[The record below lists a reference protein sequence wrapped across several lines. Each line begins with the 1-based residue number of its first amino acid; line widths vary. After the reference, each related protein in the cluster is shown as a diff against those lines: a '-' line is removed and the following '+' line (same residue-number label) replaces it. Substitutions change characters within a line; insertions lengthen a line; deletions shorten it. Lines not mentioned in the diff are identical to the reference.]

1 MKIYCSLLLIA
12 CACITSAQAAS
23 QNLSLPVTQHPV
35 FQVPGTQSATGASVI
50 YNAIIN
56 NGQGVYAGGNN
67 NTISS
72 SSWGT
77 NNEGYWTVDTNNE
90 IGTITLLNRNAVG
103 GSYFALGIEGPTS
116 PNSPITSFNFSFS
129 IDSGATGGG
138 KALFTVYDIENDTFL
153 SGLWKTVDF
162 TSDGGTINVTMDKND
177 IDLIGPWNEN
187 YLLVAGATFNGGSGG
202 STASYTVSDI
212 KVTFSSEDFPDDP
225 GNIPEPATASLSL
238 LGLAALM
245 MRRRRRTQTA

>member
-1 MKIYCSLLLIA
+1 MKIYCFLPLIA

-23 QNLSLPVTQHPV
+23 QNLRLPATEHLV
-35 FQVPGTQSATGASVI
+35 FQVSGTQSATGASVI

-56 NGQGVYAGGNN
+56 NGPGVYAGGNN
-67 NTISS
+67 NTIIN
-72 SSWGT
+72 WGL
-77 NNEGYWTVDTNNE
+77 NNEGYWIVDTAND

-138 KALFTVYDIENDTFL
+138 KALFTVYDAENDHFIP
-153 SGLWKTVDF
+153 GLWKTVDF

-177 IDLIGPWNEN
+177 IDLIGLWKES

-212 KVTFSSEDFPDDP
+212 KVTLSSEDFPDDP

-245 MRRRRRTQTA
+245 TRRRRRTQTA

>member
-1 MKIYCSLLLIA
+1 MKVNRYILLLLGT
-12 CACITSAQAAS
+12 CITSAQADVY
-23 QNLSLPVTQHPV
+23 NVVLPPTEHPV
-35 FQVPGTQSATGASVI
+35 NQVAGTAGRGASVI
-50 YNAIIN
+50 YDAVKD

-67 NTISS
+67 NSIAN

-77 NNEGYWTVDTNNE
+77 NNEGYWTVDTANE
-90 IGTITLLNRNAVG
+90 IGTITLLNRNGVS
-103 GSYFALGIEGPTS
+103 GSYFALGVEGPAS
-116 PNSPITSFNFSFS
+116 SSSPITSFNFSFS
-129 IDSGATGGG
+129 IDAGTTGGG

-187 YLLVAGATFNGGSGG
+187 YLLVAGATFNARSG
-202 STASYTVSDI
+202 ASATTPYTVSDI
-212 KVTFSSEDFPDDP
+212 KVTFSTESV
-225 GNIPEPATASLSL
+225 PEPATASLSL